1 MIPLPVPKRSEVSRE
16 YTWDLESIF
25 SYDEDWERNFQ
36 ALEKHIP
43 EFEVLNRMLTQ
54 SGQTL
59 FAVLRTRDELF
70 AEVERL
76 LVYASMRRDEDNTRR
91 QYHRMVDRSMQL
103 YARIVTIAS
112 SIEPEILA
120 LPQTTVN
127 HFLVETPGLQIYAH
141 QLHDVNR
148 RRLHVR
154 SSEVEAV
161 LVELGKTTDA
171 SETIFTIM
179 STSDLHLPT
188 ITDEAGR
195 QVLLTKGNYQLYR
208 QSADSRIRQQAFEKM
223 HGAFHNHRHAMAAV
237 LSSKVKSNIFY
248 ARQRGYD
255 SCCQHALARYN
266 IPLCVYDNMI
276 DIVNE
281 HIPLLNRY
289 MKLRKRLLELDTL
302 HMYDLYVP
310 IMTPLHQ
317 QKISYQQACDTILE
331 ALAPLGEHYVSN
343 LESAIKGRW
352 IDVYETAGKSSGAY
366 SSVAYRSH
374 PFVFLNFQNDYDSM
388 YTLAHELGH
397 ALHAFYSC
405 AHQPYV
411 YSAPTTFLAEVA
423 STLNECL
430 LTEHLFKTTSDPTKR
445 LAILN
450 HSLERFRGI
459 LFRQAMFAEFE
470 RQIHRHAEQDGRL
483 TADILC
489 SLYHT
494 LNEKYYGAEV
504 IVDELIDIEWARIPH
519 FYRTFYVYQYA
530 TGFSAASA
538 LVQQL
543 LRDGK
548 PAATRYIELLCSGS
562 SDYSIDLLKKAGVDI
577 TLHETVRRA
586 LALCEAHL
594 SQLEQLVPYLVK

>member
-1 MIPLPVPKRSEVSRE
+1 MIPTPVPKRSEVSRE
-16 YTWDLESIF
+16 YTWDLEGIF
-25 SYDEDWERNFQ
+25 SCDDDWERDFQ
-36 ALEKHIP
+36 ALEKRIP
-43 EFEVLNRMLTQ
+43 EFEILNGMLTQ
-54 SGQTL
+54 SGQML
-59 FAVLRTRDELF
+59 LAVLHERDELI

-76 LVYASMRRDEDNTRR
+76 LVYASMRRDENNTRR
-91 QYHRMVDRSMQL
+91 QYPQMVDRSMQL
-103 YARIVTIAS
+103 YVRITTIAS

-120 LPQTTVN
+120 LPQTTIH
-127 HFLVETPGLQIYAH
+127 HFIMETPGLQIYAH
-141 QLHDVNR
+141 QLHDLDR

-154 SSEVEAV
+154 SSEVEAI
-161 LVELGKTTDA
+161 LAEFGKTTDA

-179 STSDLHLPT
+179 GTSDLHLPT
-188 ITDEAGR
+188 LSDEAGR
-195 QVLLTKGNYQLYR
+195 QILLTKGNYQIYR
-208 QSADSRIRQQAFEKM
+208 QSADSRIRRQAFEKM
-223 HGAFHNHRHAMAAV
+223 HSAFYNHRHAMAAV
-237 LSSKVKSNIFY
+237 LASKVKSNIFY

-266 IPLCVYDNMI
+266 IPLCVYDNLI
-276 DIVNE
+276 DTVNK

-289 MKLRKRLLELDTL
+289 MKLRKRLLALDTL

-310 IMTPLHQ
+310 IITPLHQ
-317 QKISYQQACDTILE
+317 QEISYQQACDTILV
-331 ALAPLGEHYVSN
+331 ALAPLGEHYISN
-343 LESAIKGRW
+343 LKSAIKGCW

-366 SSVAYRSH
+366 TSGAYRSH

-423 STLNECL
+423 STLNEYL
-430 LTEHLFKTTSDPTKR
+430 LTEHLLKTTSDPTRR
-445 LAILN
+445 LAVLN

-459 LFRQAMFAEFE
+459 LFRQTMFAEFE
-470 RQIHRHAEQDGRL
+470 QQIHSHAEQGERL
-483 TADILC
+483 TADMLC

-494 LNEKYYGAEV
+494 LNEKYYGEEV

-538 LVQQL
+538 LAQQL

-562 SDYSIDLLKKAGVDI
+562 SDYSIDLLKNAGVDI
-577 TLHETVRRA
+577 TLQETMRGA
-586 LALCEAHL
+586 LTLCEAHL
-594 SQLEQLVPYLVK
+594 SQLEQLIP